1 MSFVLLFISF
11 ICQLW
16 GWGRVLVDEGIADSW
31 SRNSEFDADS
41 NASNDNDS
49 RVGRFTAPT
58 SAPRSVRGQAPS
70 PDPSHLR
77 PDNQLSGP
85 AVQSG
90 RDETLAR
97 VTALEGQVQRLEGRF
112 QDLLDRLNE
121 LNSALCSP
129 VSAVHAQGAVD
140 AGEDTRAN
148 QRGNKMSISQTRIRP
163 SEMEI
168 VPALVIG
175 EDGQKHSMIHA
186 DGCAPENCICL
197 LPFMRNEVQGA
208 SRELESTKMD
218 ANMADAN
225 GNGFY

>member
-1 MSFVLLFISF
+1 M
-11 ICQLW
+11 
-16 GWGRVLVDEGIADSW
+16 W

-41 NASNDNDS
+41 NVSNDNDS
-49 RVGRFTAPT
+49 RLGRFTAPT

-77 PDNQLSGP
+77 PDNQVSGP

-129 VSAVHAQGAVD
+129 VSAVHAQGPGD
-140 AGEDTRAN
+140 AGQDTRAN
-148 QRGNKMSISQTRIRP
+148 QRGDKMSISQTHVRP

-186 DGCAPENCICL
+186 HGSAPANCICL
-197 LPFMRNEVQGA
+197 LPFMRNEVEGV
-208 SRELESTKMD
+208 SRELESTRMD

-225 GNGFY
+225 GIGF

>member
-1 MSFVLLFISF
+1 M
-11 ICQLW
+11 
-16 GWGRVLVDEGIADSW
+16 
-31 SRNSEFDADS
+31 
-41 NASNDNDS
+41 SNDNDS
-49 RVGRFTAPT
+49 RLGRFTAPT

-77 PDNQLSGP
+77 PYTQLPGP
-85 AVQSG
+85 AEQSG

-129 VSAVHAQGAVD
+129 ISAVHAQGPRD

-148 QRGNKMSISQTRIRP
+148 QSADNKMSINQTHVRP
-163 SEMEI
+163 NEMEF
-168 VPALVIG
+168 VPALLIG
-175 EDGQKHSMIHA
+175 KDGQRHSIIHA
-186 DGCAPENCICL
+186 DGSAPANCICL
-197 LPFMRNEVQGA
+197 LPFMRNEVEGV
-208 SRELESTKMD
+208 SRDLESTRMD

-225 GNGFY
+225 GIGFE

>member
-1 MSFVLLFISF
+1 MGWS
-11 ICQLW
+11 W
-16 GWGRVLVDEGIADSW
+16 GQALVGGSADSW

-41 NASNDNDS
+41 NVSNDDDS
-49 RVGRFTAPT
+49 RLGRFTAPT

-77 PDNQLSGP
+77 PDVQLPGP

-129 VSAVHAQGAVD
+129 VSAVHAQGPGN
-140 AGEDTRAN
+140 AGEDTTAN
-148 QRGNKMSISQTRIRP
+148 QRGDKMSISQAHVQP
-163 SEMEI
+163 SGMGI

-175 EDGQKHSMIHA
+175 EDGQRHSIIHA
-186 DGCAPENCICL
+186 DGVAPGNCICS
-197 LPFMRNEVQGA
+197 LPLMRNEVEGM
-208 SRELESTKMD
+208 SRELESTRMD
-218 ANMADAN
+218 ANMADVN
-225 GNGFY
+225 CIEFE

>member
-1 MSFVLLFISF
+1 MIF
-11 ICQLW
+11 
-16 GWGRVLVDEGIADSW
+16 GVDGIADSW

-49 RVGRFTAPT
+49 RLDRFTAPT

-77 PDNQLSGP
+77 PDTQLHGP
-85 AVQSG
+85 AEQSG

-129 VSAVHAQGAVD
+129 VSAVHAQRQGNAAEEPTAD
-140 AGEDTRAN
+140 QRAD
-148 QRGNKMSISQTRIRP
+148 KMSISQARVRP
-163 SEMEI
+163 SEMDTA
-168 VPALVIG
+168 PALVTG
-175 EDGQKHSMIHA
+175 ADGQRHSIVHA
-186 DGCAPENCICL
+186 DGYTPANCICS
-197 LPFMRNEVQGA
+197 LPFIRDEVEGV
-208 SRELESTKMD
+208 SRELESTRMD

-225 GNGFY
+225 GTGFE

>member
-1 MSFVLLFISF
+1 M
-11 ICQLW
+11 
-16 GWGRVLVDEGIADSW
+16 VDDEVADSRA
-31 SRNSEFDADS
+31 RNSEFDADS

-77 PDNQLSGP
+77 PDTQVSGP

-129 VSAVHAQGAVD
+129 VSAVHAQKPED
-140 AGEDTRAN
+140 ASKDTRAD
-148 QRGNKMSISQTRIRP
+148 QRGDKMSISQTRGQP

-168 VPALVIG
+168 VPGLIIG
-175 EDGQKHSMIHA
+175 EDGQRHSMIHA
-186 DGCAPENCICL
+186 DGCAPANCICL
-197 LPFMRNEVQGA
+197 LPFMRNGVDGV
-208 SRELESTKMD
+208 SRELESTRMD
-218 ANMADAN
+218 ANMADAH
-225 GNGFY
+225 GNDFIDP

>member
-1 MSFVLLFISF
+1 M
-11 ICQLW
+11 
-16 GWGRVLVDEGIADSW
+16 VDDGIADLW

-70 PDPSHLR
+70 PDPSHPR
-77 PDNQLSGP
+77 PDTQLLGP

-90 RDETLAR
+90 CDETLVR

-129 VSAVHAQGAVD
+129 ISAVHAQRQGNVAEEPTAD
-140 AGEDTRAN
+140 QRA
-148 QRGNKMSISQTRIRP
+148 NKMSISQNHVRP
-163 SEMEI
+163 NEMEI
-168 VPALVIG
+168 APALVIG
-175 EDGQKHSMIHA
+175 ADGQRHSIIHA
-186 DGCAPENCICL
+186 DGYAPANCICS
-197 LPFMRNEVQGA
+197 LPFIRDEVEGV

-225 GNGFY
+225 STGFE

>member
-1 MSFVLLFISF
+1 M
-11 ICQLW
+11 
-16 GWGRVLVDEGIADSW
+16 GWDLVWDGVADFW

-49 RVGRFTAPT
+49 RIGRFTAPT

-77 PDNQLSGP
+77 PDTQLHGP

-129 VSAVHAQGAVD
+129 VSAVHAQRQGD
-140 AGEDTRAN
+140 AAEELTAN
-148 QRGNKMSISQTRIRP
+148 QRSDKKSISQTHARP
-163 SEMEI
+163 NEMEI

-175 EDGQKHSMIHA
+175 ADGQRHSIIHA
-186 DGCAPENCICL
+186 DGYAPANCICS
-197 LPFMRNEVQGA
+197 LPFIRDGVEGV

-225 GNGFY
+225 GTGFE

>member
-1 MSFVLLFISF
+1 MVALE
-11 ICQLW
+11 W
-16 GWGRVLVDEGIADSW
+16 GQALVDGVADSW

-41 NASNDNDS
+41 VMSNDNDS
-49 RVGRFTAPT
+49 RLGLFTAPT

-77 PDNQLSGP
+77 PDAQLPGP
-85 AVQSG
+85 VVQSG
-90 RDETLAR
+90 GDETLSR

-129 VSAVHAQGAVD
+129 ISAVHTQGPGN
-140 AGEDTRAN
+140 AGEDSTAN
-148 QRGNKMSISQTRIRP
+148 QGGNKISISQTHVRP

-168 VPALVIG
+168 VPALLIG
-175 EDGQKHSMIHA
+175 EDGQRHSLIHA
-186 DGCAPENCICL
+186 DGSAPANCICL
-197 LPFMRNEVQGA
+197 LPFMRNEVEGV
-208 SRELESTKMD
+208 SRELESTRMD

-225 GNGFY
+225 GIGFE

>member
-1 MSFVLLFISF
+1 M
-11 ICQLW
+11 
-16 GWGRVLVDEGIADSW
+16 W

-49 RVGRFTAPT
+49 RLGRFTAPT

-77 PDNQLSGP
+77 PDTQLHGP

-90 RDETLAR
+90 GDETLAR

-129 VSAVHAQGAVD
+129 VSAVHAQKQGD
-140 AGEDTRAN
+140 AAEEPMAN
-148 QRGNKMSISQTRIRP
+148 QRANKMSISQTHVRP

-168 VPALVIG
+168 APALVIG
-175 EDGQKHSMIHA
+175 ADGQRHSIIHA
-186 DGCAPENCICL
+186 DGYAPANCICS
-197 LPFMRNEVQGA
+197 LPLIRDEVEGV
-208 SRELESTKMD
+208 STELESTRMD

-225 GNGFY
+225 GTGFE

>member
-1 MSFVLLFISF
+1 M
-11 ICQLW
+11 
-16 GWGRVLVDEGIADSW
+16 W

-49 RVGRFTAPT
+49 RLGRFTAPT

-77 PDNQLSGP
+77 PDTQLPGP

-129 VSAVHAQGAVD
+129 ISAVHVQGPGN
-140 AGEDTRAN
+140 AGEDTTAN
-148 QRGNKMSISQTRIRP
+148 LKGDKMSFSQTHVRP
-163 SEMEI
+163 SDVQI

-175 EDGQKHSMIHA
+175 EDGQRHSTIHA
-186 DGCAPENCICL
+186 DGSAPPSCICL
-197 LPFMRNEVQGA
+197 LPFMRNEVEGV
-208 SRELESTKMD
+208 SRELEATRMD
-218 ANMADAN
+218 ANMADVN
-225 GNGFY
+225 GIGFQ

>member
-1 MSFVLLFISF
+1 M
-11 ICQLW
+11 
-16 GWGRVLVDEGIADSW
+16 
-31 SRNSEFDADS
+31 
-41 NASNDNDS
+41 
-49 RVGRFTAPT
+49 
-58 SAPRSVRGQAPS
+58 RGQAPS

-77 PDNQLSGP
+77 PDTQLLGP

-129 VSAVHAQGAVD
+129 VSAVHAQRQGNVAEEPTAD
-140 AGEDTRAN
+140 QRA
-148 QRGNKMSISQTRIRP
+148 NKMSISQNHVRP
-163 SEMEI
+163 NEI
-168 VPALVIG
+168 EIAPALVIG
-175 EDGQKHSMIHA
+175 ADGQRHSIIHA
-186 DGCAPENCICL
+186 DGYAPANCICS
-197 LPFMRNEVQGA
+197 LPFISDEVEGV

-225 GNGFY
+225 GTGFE